1 MRTTFSLAL
10 MLLILLLGAPK
21 ASAQDGEGPYLFDL
35 MKQPD
40 YRKAW
45 SEMVEGET
53 VPSWIGTF
61 GTTLNATGA
70 PVSEVSI
77 AGQPYTLA
85 WICEPHNCGDAQAY
99 VLFAPQARQAWAL
112 LLSEGT
118 KQHWLGKPDDA
129 VKAAILSGVQ

>member
-10 MLLILLLGAPK
+10 MLIILLLEAP
-21 ASAQDGEGPYLFDL
+21 AVSAQDGEGPYLFDL

-40 YRKAW
+40 YLKAW
-45 SEMVEGET
+45 SEMVEGES
-53 VPSWIGTF
+53 VPSWISAF

-70 PVSEVSI
+70 PVSKVSI
-77 AGQPYTLA
+77 AGQPFTLA

-112 LLSEGT
+112 LLSDGT
-118 KQHWLGKPDDA
+118 KQRWLGKPDDA
-129 VKAAILSGVQ
+129 VKDAILSGVQ